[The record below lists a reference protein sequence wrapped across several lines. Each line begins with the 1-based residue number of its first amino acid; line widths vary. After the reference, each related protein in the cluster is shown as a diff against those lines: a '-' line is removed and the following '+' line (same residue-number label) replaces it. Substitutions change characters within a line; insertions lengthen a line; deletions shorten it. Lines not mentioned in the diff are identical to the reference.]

1 MQRQIPLS
9 LYIHIPWCQRKCPY
23 CDFNSYRA
31 PNNIPETEYLN
42 ALLQDLNNDL
52 QLIQGRELSS
62 IFIGGGTPTMLAPK
76 TFATLLDQTAKTASL
91 KQNIEITTEANPGT
105 IDKNTLDE
113 LKLAGINRLSIG
125 VQSFNNKS
133 LKQLGRIHTA
143 QQAINNIKNA
153 QDCGFQNINLD
164 LMYAL
169 PQQTIDEAINDVTAA
184 INLNP
189 THLSWY
195 QLTIEPN
202 TVFYKQRPETPN
214 EATSIKIQNEGQ
226 QLLATN
232 NYQQYEIS
240 AYSQPTHQCQHNLNY
255 WQFGDYLGIG
265 AGAHSKITNLTT
277 GAITRFSKHEKP
289 NEYLANDSYIATSET
304 ITQTQL
310 PTEFMMNAL
319 RLLEPI
325 PLQLFTERTGL
336 EIATIEKQ
344 LYKAQD
350 LKLITIA
357 NQTIQTTTKG
367 RTYLNDLIALFID

>member
-31 PNNIPETEYLN
+31 PNNLPETEYLN
-42 ALLQDLNNDL
+42 ALLQDLKNDL
-52 QLIQGRELSS
+52 QLIQGRELTS
-62 IFIGGGTPTMLAPK
+62 IFIGGGTPTMFAPK
-76 TFATLLDQTAKTASL
+76 TLATLLNQIAKTAQL

-105 IDKNTLDE
+105 IDLTTLKK

-153 QDCGFQNINLD
+153 QDNGFQNINLD
-164 LMYAL
+164 LMFAL
-169 PQQTIDEAINDVTAA
+169 PQQTIDEAINDVAAA

-202 TVFYKQRPETPN
+202 TAFYKQRPETPN

-226 QLLATN
+226 QLLAAN

-240 AYSQPTHQCQHNLNY
+240 AYSQPTYQCQHNLNY

-277 GAITRFSKHEKP
+277 GEVTRFSKHAKP
-289 NEYLANDSYIATSET
+289 SEYLANDAYIATSET

-336 EIATIEKQ
+336 EIVTIEKQ
-344 LYKAQD
+344 LHKAQD
-350 LKLITIA
+350 LKLITRN
-357 NQTIQTTTKG
+357 NQAIQTTIKG
-367 RTYLNDLIALFID
+367 RKYLNDLISIFIT